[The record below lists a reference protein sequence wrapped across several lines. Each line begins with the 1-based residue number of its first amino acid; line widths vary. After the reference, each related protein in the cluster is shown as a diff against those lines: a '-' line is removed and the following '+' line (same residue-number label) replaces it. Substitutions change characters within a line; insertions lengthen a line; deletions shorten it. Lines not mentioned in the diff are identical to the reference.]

1 MHIQSDID
9 TNTVTVTLADSVTV
23 GNTHT
28 DKSTAARLDSKRVR

>member
-23 GNTHT
+23 ANTHT
-28 DKSTAARLDSKRVR
+28 DT